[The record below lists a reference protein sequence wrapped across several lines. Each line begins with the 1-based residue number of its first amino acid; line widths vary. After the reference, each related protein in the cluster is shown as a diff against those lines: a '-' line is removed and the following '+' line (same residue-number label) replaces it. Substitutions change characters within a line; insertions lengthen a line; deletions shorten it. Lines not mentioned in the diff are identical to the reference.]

1 MSAQPSRHD
10 LSATPAASGLVAA
23 LLLKASKTIAIDRAA
38 AKALVAQV
46 FETLDATD
54 ESAPPGGLAT
64 WQVKRVDSYIETHLA
79 ETITVDQLASHAK
92 LSASYFRR
100 AFEASVGDTPHAH
113 ILRKRIAFARK
124 LMLES
129 RAPLAEIAL
138 DCGMADQSH
147 LNRVFRRF
155 TGTSPHAWRRSMAAA

>member
-92 LSASYFRR
+92 LSASYLEGHSRR
-100 AFEASVGDTPHAH
+100 ASEIRRMLISFASA
-113 ILRKRIAFARK
+113 LR
-124 LMLES
+124 
-129 RAPLAEIAL
+129 
-138 DCGMADQSH
+138 
-147 LNRVFRRF
+147 
-155 TGTSPHAWRRSMAAA
+155 SPAS